1 MKLFEYI
8 ERINLLHKLI
18 SERRTGCPET
28 LAKRLG
34 ISTSRLY
41 VVLDELKLM
50 GAPISYSRET
60 QSYFY
65 YLKFDIEIKAHFRL
79 LDQNELQNI
88 NAGAKINQYM
98 STTFFV
104 EWVKLN

>member
-18 SERRTGCPET
+18 SERRTGCPEI

-65 YLKFDIEIKAHFRL
+65 YLKFDIEIKASFKL
-79 LDQNELQNI
+79 LDNQELQNI
-88 NAGAKINQYM
+88 NAGI
-98 STTFFV
+98 TFNNYEPLLF
-104 EWVKLN
+104 L